1 MLSGE
6 MATVTAPG
14 PFAGLDPDL
23 RTRLPEL
30 AGDRAVVIDYVA
42 TVRCGPVMG
51 DLTVDLVHGDP
62 GPGYAQIRPFG
73 SVPCYVARALLPI
86 FDAAQVTVRFGGPP
100 FARHL
105 AASVDPPEA
114 WIDFLDR
121 PAPTRGRRRRS

>member
-6 MATVTAPG
+6 MVTVAALG

-23 RTRLPEL
+23 RPRLPEL
-30 AGDRAVVIDYVA
+30 ACDRAVVIDYLA

-51 DLTVDLVHGDP
+51 DLTVDLVRGDP
-62 GPGYAQIRPFG
+62 GPDYTPIRPFG
-73 SVPCYVARALLPI
+73 TVRCYVARALLPL
-86 FDAAQVTVRFGGPP
+86 FEAAQVTVRFGGPP

-105 AASVDPPEA
+105 AATVEPPEA

-121 PAPTRGRRRRS
+121 PAPTRGPRRRS

>member
-6 MATVTAPG
+6 MVTVAALG

-23 RTRLPEL
+23 RPRLPEL
-30 AGDRAVVIDYVA
+30 ACDRAVVIDYLA

-51 DLTVDLVHGDP
+51 DLTVDLVCGDP
-62 GPGYAQIRPFG
+62 GPDYTPIRPFG
-73 SVPCYVARALLPI
+73 TVRCYVARALLPL
-86 FDAAQVTVRFGGPP
+86 FEAAQVTVRFGGPP

-105 AASVDPPEA
+105 AATVEPPEA